1 MALVVKNLPANAWD
15 TREAGSIPGS
25 GRSPGE
31 GNGNPIQY
39 SCLAFAQRVPW
50 MEETGRLQSIG
61 SHRVGHHWRAK
72 QQQQQQDYLNS
83 KVASAKQNISLKQLS
98 QQGNSRVVLLPS
110 DGFLRITE
118 WVDAGCES
126 SLSTRTVMFR
136 GWMKSVHRELTVVSG
151 YFGIYQAAQRA
162 NSLSYC
168 ECFMLLSILHF

>member
-1 MALVVKNLPANAWD
+1 MVKNLPAMLE
-15 TREAGSIPGS
+15 TRVRSLGPIPGLQ
-25 GRSPGE
+25 RSPG
-31 GNGNPIQY
+31 GAHGNPLY
-39 SCLAFAQRVPW
+39 YFCPESPW

-118 WVDAGCES
+118 WVDAGRES